1 MRRSHFVIA
10 VFGLL
15 VAACGTTSNSQAV
28 APSAPSSSITTTT
41 TTSTSTTSTTTTT
54 SQPGVAPSVATASY
68 TRSGSSP
75 NYDVS
80 VSYAVLG
87 GMASL
92 SSQASINSQII
103 ASVANWANA
112 FVQNVSMLQGASAN
126 GNSTLSGA
134 FKTELVDSR
143 IASFQFVLNQ
153 DVASAAHSNTNIY
166 SLDFSLATGHQLG
179 LTDLFVSGSN
189 YLSMLSSASITLLTQ
204 QLSAQGVPASE
215 LENDPGLSAAPANFA
230 AFDITSSGLVIGFSQ
245 GQVISTALGA
255 LTVTIPYTSLANVI
269 APKGPLVNP

>member
-1 MRRSHFVIA
+1 
-10 VFGLL
+10 
-15 VAACGTTSNSQAV
+15 
-28 APSAPSSSITTTT
+28 
-41 TTSTSTTSTTTTT
+41 
-54 SQPGVAPSVATASY
+54 
-68 TRSGSSP
+68 
-75 NYDVS
+75 
-80 VSYAVLG
+80 
-87 GMASL
+87 MASL